1 MSTTIKRFARYI
13 ALPAVSAG
21 IIAGAALGLAGA
33 ANAGTYSAPSPSIV
47 ATPDRIPKAL
57 GRRGW
62 RTTPRLRMI
71 PANSMRGRRL
81 PIWP

>member
-47 ATPDRIPKAL
+47 ATPDVHAH
-57 GRRGW
+57 
-62 RTTPRLRMI
+62 
-71 PANSMRGRRL
+71 PAPNAVPGHNWHHGMWHLDTLVPGYIR
-81 PIWP
+81 